1 MTAQTKTGRDEK
13 KLEDPN
19 GLQPWVLKTLK
30 STGENLIILF
40 VTFDIMLRKHIFW
53 GIKVSFCHRQ
63 VILR

>member
-1 MTAQTKTGRDEK
+1 MKK

-40 VTFDIMLRKHIFW
+40 VTFDIMLGKHIFW

>member
-1 MTAQTKTGRDEK
+1 MKK

-19 GLQPWVLKTLK
+19 GLQSWVLKTLK

-40 VTFDIMLRKHIFW
+40 VTFDIMLGKHIFW

>member
-1 MTAQTKTGRDEK
+1 MKK

-40 VTFDIMLRKHIFW
+40 VTFDIMLGTFGALRCHFVIDK
-53 GIKVSFCHRQ
+53 SFF
-63 VILR
+63 VNGYKMNYTVVT